1 MIEGTLTELSTKLK
15 FANAPL
21 AKKRQILIDIHG
33 ARCFYCGATPD
44 YFEVDHVHP
53 KSRGGTDELT
63 NLVLSCVACN
73 QTKGGCGIN
82 DMHSQPRW
90 LKEAVMRTLQRLSP
104 LSERKFAYMPAQTT
118 FHLNGDIPVK
128 QPAEITE
135 FGELLEQHRIQ
146 SGLSK
151 KGILK
156 RLNSFEKKWNN
167 YLTNSAIFGESQLPR
182 LAKLLSIP
190 LETLESAYIRN
201 CFAYALERPS
211 LSQVWKKPFLQ
222 AFIESCDIE
231 NRIHAFLREYPEKI
245 KSVHPCYGVIQN
257 LKIGRPP
264 GKRGRDRI
272 EKEIGF
278 EVFPSERVEAF
289 RSQLRHD
296 PPPLIPPPSRERTL
310 PVEKANGGIAHHNE
324 NKTPVWFA
332 PPIITESNL
341 RKKLRQEFDEII
353 AKGSDK
359 IKMLLSSPEIMFV
372 FQPLFSNFREQIRKF
387 VDGRSY
393 GSIAMELGI
402 HATNIT
408 GYIYG
413 HSFPS
418 PKTAAILKEKAD
430 IDVLCP
436 SIVKACY
443 DLIDTIP
450 MTDKGDIRV
459 ESIRRLKKE
468 GLFYSEG
475 AVNLNSIQK
484 GRAIF
489 ASWKSGKPVPAQL
502 KKRWT
507 DAEIDQLRELVGAGK
522 SDTEI
527 AEILGRPKDSIRK
540 KRIRELS
547 VFRKVGRPRK
557 QPVRRTKRWTEKEV
571 ERLRALVSAGKSDA
585 EIAAMIGRSQTAV
598 MQKRKYGLG
607 IDYRKHWT
615 DEEDARLKQLL
626 TETDKPLSE
635 IAKILGRGEG
645 GIERRKERL
654 GIRRVPFKLDRFN
667 PMHVAQ
673 LLKFKSAGWT
683 QEQIAKV
690 WGIKNP
696 AQISHVLRSHGFY
709 RFCVCVGEKTCVR
722 WTDAECDTL
731 RDCIEK
737 GMSPKEIQ
745 DAWLPNRSIP
755 AIKQKIKRLPQ
766 AVVSAEPIRVERKSW
781 QPQVTVT
788 RNMSVR
794 EMRDAELTID
804 EIAEITGKS
813 RVEVFK
819 ELSGGS

>member
-1 MIEGTLTELSTKLK
+1 MIEGTLTELSTKLR

-90 LKEAVMRTLQRLSP
+90 LKESVMRALQRLSP

-128 QPAEITE
+128 QPSEITE

-201 CFAYALERPS
+201 CFAYALERPL

-296 PPPLIPPPSRERTL
+296 PPPLTPPPSRERTL
-310 PVEKANGGIAHHNE
+310 PVEKANGGIAHRNE

-341 RKKLRQEFDEII
+341 RKKLRQEFDDII
-353 AKGSDK
+353 ETADK
-359 IKMLLSSPEIMFV
+359 IKERLSSHEITFV
-372 FQPLFSNFREQIRKF
+372 FQPIFSNFVDQMRKF
-387 VDGRSY
+387 VDGRSFV
-393 GSIAMELGI
+393 SVEKELGI
-402 HATNIT
+402 SDSHISKYVYRRT
-408 GYIYG
+408 
-413 HSFPS
+413 FPS
-418 PKTAAILKEKAD
+418 RKMAAYLKAKAG
-430 IDVLCP
+430 IDVFHP
-436 SIVKACY
+436 SVIEECY
-443 DLIDTIP
+443 LLIDTIP

-459 ESIRRLKKE
+459 ESIRRLKKN

-475 AVNLNSIQK
+475 SINYNRIQK
-484 GRAIF
+484 GREIF
-489 ASWKSGKPVPAQL
+489 ASWEEQYPA
-502 KKRWT
+502 KR
-507 DAEIDQLRELVGAGK
+507 A
-522 SDTEI
+522 
-527 AEILGRPKDSIRK
+527 P
-540 KRIRELS
+540 
-547 VFRKVGRPRK
+547 
-557 QPVRRTKRWTEKEV
+557 KRWTEKEV
-571 ERLRALVSAGKSDA
+571 ECLRALVSAGKSDA
-585 EIAAMIGRSQTAV
+585 EIAAIIGRSQTAV

-607 IDYRKHWT
+607 IDYRRHWT

-673 LLKFKSAGWT
+673 LLKFKAAGWT

-696 AQISHVLRSHGFY
+696 AQISHVLCSHGFY
-709 RFCVCVGEKTCVR
+709 RFCVCVGEKTYR
-722 WTDAECDTL
+722 LWTEDERDTL
-731 RDCIEK
+731 RDCIRK
-737 GMSPKEIQ
+737 CMSPQEIQ
-745 DAWLPNRSIP
+745 TDWLPNRSIP
-755 AIKQKIKRLPQ
+755 SIKGQIRRLLKAGISDEETPE
-766 AVVSAEPIRVERKSW
+766 VSTEPIQVNRKSW
-781 QPQVTVT
+781 QPKVTVT

-819 ELSGGS
+819 EVSGAAIGN